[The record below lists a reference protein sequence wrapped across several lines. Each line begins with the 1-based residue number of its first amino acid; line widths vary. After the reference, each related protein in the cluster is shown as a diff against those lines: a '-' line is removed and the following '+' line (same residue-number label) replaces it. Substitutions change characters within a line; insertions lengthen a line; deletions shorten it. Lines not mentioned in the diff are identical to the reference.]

1 MAGPQHGSLQVDRDQ
16 VRTRVQDL
24 LRDIVDDDGL
34 KITDTT
40 TAADVDWWDSL
51 THLKLLVAIEEAW
64 DLNFQVAELSAP
76 ENVGE
81 LVDLIR
87 SKMPA

>member
-1 MAGPQHGSLQVDRDQ
+1 MDRDQ
-16 VRTRVQDL
+16 VRARVRDL
-24 LRDIVDDDGL
+24 LRDIVDDQSL
-34 KITDTT
+34 EITDAT

-51 THLKLLVAIEEAW
+51 THLKLLVAIEEEW
-64 DLNFQVAELSAP
+64 GLNFQVAELTAP
-76 ENVGE
+76 EDVGQ